1 MIFEMLS
8 EGAENA
14 RTGREIC
21 QILNITPRDLTAAI
35 TRERREGQP
44 ICASTGKNPGY
55 FLAANR
61 EEMQRYCKSLLHR
74 AGEIHKTR
82 RACIKTI
89 DALPGSD
96 PEEGRPDN
104 GEC

>member
-1 MIFEMLS
+1 MIADILT

-21 QILNITPRDLTAAI
+21 GLLDISPRELTAAI
-35 TRERREGQP
+35 ERERRAGKP
-44 ICASTGKNPGY
+44 ICASTGSNPGY
-55 FLAANR
+55 FLAANQ

-82 RACIKTI
+82 QACIKTMGN
-89 DALPGSD
+89 LPV
-96 PEEGRPDN
+96 
-104 GEC
+104 